1 MANES
6 YQDKFPHK
14 EEIYN
19 QNCFDSSIIL
29 NKENNEPL
37 NNETINFIINSDENN
52 NNVQNLIY
60 QKTSS
65 KTNEIQFSQ
74 KPNINN
80 FNIELNLKFNYVKD
94 DNFSTPIPKFDPKN
108 NKVYKEVDRI
118 EIKRE
123 EKKNLFITKKT
134 SNCGRKTFEDAKI
147 GKRGLHNKY
156 SSDNIIRKIK
166 SNFGKNFYYFLVNHS
181 KLKDLLKL
189 NSKVNESL
197 KADYNIDLFNKK
209 FKDIIRGEKISIKYK
224 HKNKNENEKLINEIC
239 KENEELEKILDL
251 TYLEVFEIFRRNLK
265 PEKKISST
273 LMKKIEGTNILD
285 TKYFKD
291 AEKFIE
297 EIRAKQKNEEKE
309 DIDKYIEDIKGL
321 ILNFEDWFK
330 NKKPRIRKTINNSH
344 KACND

>member
-74 KPNINN
+74 KTNINN

-134 SNCGRKTFEDAKI
+134 
-147 GKRGLHNKY
+147 
-156 SSDNIIRKIK
+156 
-166 SNFGKNFYYFLVNHS
+166 
-181 KLKDLLKL
+181 
-189 NSKVNESL
+189 
-197 KADYNIDLFNKK
+197 
-209 FKDIIRGEKISIKYK
+209 
-224 HKNKNENEKLINEIC
+224 
-239 KENEELEKILDL
+239 
-251 TYLEVFEIFRRNLK
+251 
-265 PEKKISST
+265 
-273 LMKKIEGTNILD
+273 
-285 TKYFKD
+285 
-291 AEKFIE
+291 
-297 EIRAKQKNEEKE
+297 
-309 DIDKYIEDIKGL
+309 
-321 ILNFEDWFK
+321 
-330 NKKPRIRKTINNSH
+330 
-344 KACND
+344 